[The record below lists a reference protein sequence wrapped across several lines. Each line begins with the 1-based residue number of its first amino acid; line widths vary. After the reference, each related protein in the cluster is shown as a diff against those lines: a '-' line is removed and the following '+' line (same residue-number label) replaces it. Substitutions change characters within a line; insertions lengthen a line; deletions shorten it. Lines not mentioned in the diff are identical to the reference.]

1 MSDDEADPSQFY
13 TGLIAEL
20 YEPLAGGIGAAEPY
34 IKFVRRY
41 GEPALEVC
49 CGSGRPMLELLDCGL
64 AVEGLDSS
72 TDMLALCR
80 TAAAETGVVPVLH
93 HATMQDFDLART
105 YQCIFIANGSITL
118 LLTDEDLCKLL
129 SNVQRHLE
137 PGSALLVDLDIPN
150 VAALQSA
157 IGQFKET
164 EVDGVRLRV
173 GMTGLEVSED
183 QRNLAIE
190 LCYQRIQPDGSLE
203 TVTRIW
209 HRRSW
214 NLDQFSV
221 LLDSAGFSVIE
232 TAAFPR
238 SVVQVI
244 ATVSGYRQV

>member
-1 MSDDEADPSQFY
+1 MSDDEADSSQFY

-20 YEPLAGGIGAAEPY
+20 YEPLAGGIGPAEPY
-34 IKFVRRY
+34 IKFVCQQ
-41 GEPALEVC
+41 GEPALELC
-49 CGSGRPMLELLDCGL
+49 CGSGRPLLELLDCGL

-80 TAAAETGVVPVLH
+80 TAASATGVVPVLH
-93 HATMQDFDLART
+93 HATMQDFDLARN

-118 LLTDEDLCKLL
+118 LLTDEDLRKLL

-137 PGSALLVDLDIPN
+137 PGGALLVDLDIPN

-157 IGQFKET
+157 IAQFKET

-209 HRRSW
+209 RRRSW

-232 TAAFPR
+232 TTAFP
-238 SVVQVI
+238 SGVVQVI
-244 ATVSGYRQV
+244 ATVGGCRQV